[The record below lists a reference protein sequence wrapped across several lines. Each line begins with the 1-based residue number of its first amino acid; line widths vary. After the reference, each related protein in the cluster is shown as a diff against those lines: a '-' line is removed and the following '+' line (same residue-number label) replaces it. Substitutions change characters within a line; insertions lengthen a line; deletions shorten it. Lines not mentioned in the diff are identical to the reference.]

1 MSKPEDYV
9 FEWPVF
15 PKDDTE
21 RDLQISEVAMR
32 EGANGFPDTESTV
45 FSITENEV
53 VGRIRRFYVTVL
65 ETVSN
70 KFIRLG
76 EETANIKLYLDRFDI
91 GQLPFKL
98 KGKVEGELTGAS
110 VSMSELGL
118 KAKTAKADLELFK
131 KDHGLS
137 REPVYSMSWRAVWGP
152 AMLLFLFFLEVA
164 LNGALVASVV
174 EGLIAGIS
182 VSITVATLNVLL
194 SFIVGKYLVPEL
206 NRKGRHHLKKKI
218 TAFAG
223 LILHVLTIMYL
234 NLVFGI
240 FRSIA
245 LEASKARPWEGG
257 IDLNTQSEEVMNALR
272 PWDALSQVNDIPSL
286 FVIGVGFV
294 FAALALIDG
303 YGYDDPYPGYGDV
316 HRKFVKALAPFE
328 KSKRELSDK
337 VHRIMD
343 EATKEMDAGV
353 KEFEIRYLRWGLILN
368 IARQQ
373 FSSYTVWVRQVEQD
387 ANKLLYDYRAANIKG
402 RHTSYSSKKAP
413 TYFDSRWTF
422 SEHEKDPA
430 STFSH
435 IHDLIN
441 KTEQE
446 DWEKKNS
453 LVQQEMLSARN
464 ECAHSLR
471 KFLQELQEEYEK

>member
-15 PKDDTE
+15 PKDETE

-32 EGANGFPDTESTV
+32 EGANGFPDTDSSI

-53 VGRIRRFYVTVL
+53 IGRIRRFYVTVL

-76 EETANIKLYLDRFDI
+76 EETAHTKLYLDRFDI
-91 GQLPFKL
+91 GQLPAQL
-98 KGKVEGELTGAS
+98 KARVDGELTGAS

-118 KAKTAKADLELFK
+118 KAKIAKNDFELFK
-131 KDHGLS
+131 KEHGLT
-137 REPVYSMSWRAVWGP
+137 REPVYSPQWRAIWGP

-182 VSITVATLNVLL
+182 VSTTVATLNVLL
-194 SFIVGKYLVPEL
+194 SFVVGKYLLPEL
-206 NRKGRHHLKKKI
+206 NVQGRGYNLRKKLAAFVGILVHLLAI
-218 TAFAG
+218 
-223 LILHVLTIMYL
+223 IYL

-257 IDLNTQSEEVMNALR
+257 VDLGTQSEVNAALR
-272 PWDALSQVNDIPSL
+272 PWAALGEVNDIPSL

-294 FAALALIDG
+294 FAAIALIDG
-303 YGYDDPYPGYGDV
+303 YGYDDHYPGYGDV
-316 HRKFVKALAPFE
+316 HRKFVKALEPFE
-328 KSKRELSDK
+328 KSKRVLSDK
-337 VHRIMD
+337 VHKIMD
-343 EATKEMDAGV
+343 ETTQVMDASV
-353 KEFEIRYLRWGLILN
+353 KEFEVRYQRWGLVQN
-368 IARQQ
+368 MARQQ
-373 FSSYTVWVRQVEQD
+373 FSSYAVWVRQLEQD
-387 ANKLLYDYRAANIKG
+387 ANKLINDYRAANIKG
-402 RHTSYSSKKAP
+402 RHTSYSSKQAP
-413 TYFDSRWTF
+413 SYFDSRWTF

-441 KTEQE
+441 KTEKE
-446 DWEKKNS
+446 DWEKKNA
-453 LVQQEMLSARN
+453 LVQQEMSAARN

-471 KFLQELQEEYEK
+471 KFLQELQEEYDK

>member
-15 PKDDTE
+15 PKDETE

-32 EGANGFPDTESTV
+32 EGANGFPDTDSSI

-53 VGRIRRFYVTVL
+53 IGRIRRFYVTVL

-76 EETANIKLYLDRFDI
+76 EETANIKLYLDRFDM
-91 GQLPFKL
+91 GQLPAQL
-98 KGKVEGELTGAS
+98 KAKVDGELTGAS

-118 KAKTAKADLELFK
+118 KAKIAKNDFELFK
-131 KDHGLS
+131 KEHGLT
-137 REPVYSMSWRAVWGP
+137 REPVYSLKWRAIWGP

-182 VSITVATLNVLL
+182 VSTTVATLNVLL
-194 SFIVGKYLVPEL
+194 SFVVGKYLLPEL
-206 NRKGRHHLKKKI
+206 NTQGKGYNLKKKLA
-218 TAFAG
+218 AFAG
-223 LILHVLTIMYL
+223 IVLHVLTIIYL

-245 LEASKARPWEGG
+245 LEATKARPWEGG
-257 IDLNTQSEEVMNALR
+257 IDLNDQSEVVNALK
-272 PWDALSQVNDIPSL
+272 PWAALSEVNDIPSL

-294 FAALALIDG
+294 FAAIALIDG
-303 YGYDDPYPGYGDV
+303 YSYDDHYPGYGDV
-316 HRKFVKALAPFE
+316 HRKFVKMLEPFE
-328 KSKRELSDK
+328 RSKRGLSDR

-343 EATKEMDAGV
+343 EYNQVMDVSV
-353 KEFEIRYLRWGLILN
+353 KEFESKYLRWGLIQN
-368 IARQQ
+368 IAQQQ
-373 FSSYTVWVRQVEQD
+373 FSSYAVWVRQVEQD
-387 ANKLLYDYRAANIKG
+387 ANKLLSDYRAANIKG
-402 RHTSYSSKKAP
+402 RHTSYSSKQAP
-413 TYFDSRWTF
+413 SYFDSRWTF

-441 KTEQE
+441 KTEKE
-446 DWEKKNS
+446 DWEKKNA
-453 LVQQEMLSARN
+453 LVQQEMAAAQN